1 VLIMLAS
8 MTAVYVIL
16 FLPQLRTC
24 LALVPPVRCGP
35 ALRAPPCR
43 AGPACCTAGLLP
55 KVLLCGRRS
64 VLLVAV

>member
-24 LALVPPVRCGP
+24 LALVPPVRRGP
-35 ALRAPPCR
+35 ARRAPPCR
-43 AGPACCTAGLLP
+43 AGPACCAAGLL
-55 KVLLCGRRS
+55 S
-64 VLLVAV
+64 AV